1 MNLQTILQSKGTDV
15 HTIGPTAT
23 LEETIR
29 ILVHFNI
36 GSLLVCEPR
45 AGQEDDRVIG
55 IITERDILHAQ
66 ADHPGPPHGLTV
78 AAAMTIELIT
88 APPQAEL
95 EHAMHLMTE
104 HRVRHLPVM
113 DQSGQLHG
121 IVSIGDVVKAQY
133 DELTVAAHWMSK
145 ELADRNGYWW

>member
-1 MNLQTILQSKGTDV
+1 MNLQAILQSKGTDV
-15 HTIGPTAT
+15 QTIGPTAT

-29 ILVHFNI
+29 TLVDFNI
-36 GSLLVCEPR
+36 GSLLVCEPV
-45 AGQEDDRVIG
+45 AGQQDGRVMG
-55 IITERDILHAQ
+55 IITERDILRAQ
-66 ADHPGPPHGLTV
+66 ADNPVPPRQLTV
-78 AAAMTIELIT
+78 AAAMTTELTT

-95 EHAMHLMTE
+95 EQAMHLMTE

-113 DQSGQLHG
+113 DEDGQLHG

-133 DELTVAAHWMSK
+133 DQLTVAAHWMSK

>member
-1 MNLQTILQSKGTDV
+1 
-15 HTIGPTAT
+15 
-23 LEETIR
+23 
-29 ILVHFNI
+29 
-36 GSLLVCEPR
+36 
-45 AGQEDDRVIG
+45 
-55 IITERDILHAQ
+55 
-66 ADHPGPPHGLTV
+66 
-78 AAAMTIELIT
+78 
-88 APPQAEL
+88 
-95 EHAMHLMTE
+95 MHLMTE